1 MTLAL
6 TLLLAFAGFAL
17 FIISVTTAANL
28 LSFPRLGARPDS
40 SAIAEPL
47 PLVSVLIPARDEV
60 DVIGDTVRALLG
72 QTYPNLELIVL
83 DDQSSDGTAAV
94 AQAAA
99 AGSQALRVQTGQ
111 PLPDGWLGKNW
122 ACQQLAEAATGD
134 LLLFTDA
141 DVRWRPDAVAAVV
154 ADLSA
159 MQADL
164 LTVWPTQQTVTW
176 SERLVVPLMALAI
189 LGYLPVVA
197 VHYSP
202 WPIFAAANG
211 QCLCF
216 RRTAYDAIG
225 KHAAVAGEVVEDV
238 ALARRVKASG
248 GRLRM
253 SDGNERVGCRMY
265 EGWPDVR
272 DGFAKNILS
281 GHGGSVLFLLLS
293 TVFHWLVF
301 LLPWPL
307 MLLDWRFGLV
317 AGAGV
322 AIRAATAAFTHQRVT
337 DALLM
342 PISVL
347 LMTLIAGRAIWW
359 HWRGGPVWKGRVAR
373 V

>member
-6 TLLLAFAGFAL
+6 TLLLAFAAFAL
-17 FIISVTTAANL
+17 FIIGVTTVANL
-28 LSFPRLGARPDS
+28 LTFPRLGAKP
-40 SAIAEPL
+40 APVATEPL
-47 PLVSVLIPARDEV
+47 PLVSILIPARDEAQ
-60 DVIGDTVRALLG
+60 VIGDTVRALLS

-83 DDQSSDGTAAV
+83 DDQSTDGTAAV
-94 AQAAA
+94 ARTAA
-99 AGSQALRVQTGQ
+99 AGSDVLRVQTGQ
-111 PLPDGWLGKNW
+111 PLPAGWLGKNW

-141 DVRWRPDAVAAVV
+141 DVGWRSDGVAAVV
-154 ADLSA
+154 AGLDA

-164 LTVWPTQQTVTW
+164 LTVWPTQETVTW

-189 LGYLPVVA
+189 LGYLPLLA
-197 VHYSP
+197 VHSLS
-202 WPIFAAANG
+202 WPLFAAANG

-216 RRTAYDAIG
+216 RRTIYEAIG
-225 KHAAVAGEVVEDV
+225 GHAAVAGEVVEDV
-238 ALARRVKASG
+238 ALARRVKAAG

-265 EGWPDVR
+265 DGWPEVR

-281 GHGGSVLFLLLS
+281 GHAGSVLFLLLS
-293 TVFHWLVF
+293 TAFHWLVF

-307 MLLDWRFGLV
+307 MLVDWRFGLV
-317 AGAGV
+317 AAAGV
-322 AIRAATAAFTHQRVT
+322 AIRAATAAFTHQRVM

-342 PISVL
+342 PVSVV